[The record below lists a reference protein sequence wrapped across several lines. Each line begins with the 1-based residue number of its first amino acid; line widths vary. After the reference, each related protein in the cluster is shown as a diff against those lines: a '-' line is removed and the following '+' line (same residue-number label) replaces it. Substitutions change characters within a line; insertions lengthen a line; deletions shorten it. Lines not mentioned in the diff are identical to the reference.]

1 MFFYLAQ
8 NVAKI
13 EAQTIGD
20 RKRLH
25 VKTHE
30 SRIEKERKLGRKN
43 WKTSREVN
51 KREGKKNK
59 GRQD

>member
-13 EAQTIGD
+13 EAQTCGD

-25 VKTHE
+25 VKYT
-30 SRIEKERKLGRKN
+30 RKQIEKERKLG
-43 WKTSREVN
+43 
-51 KREGKKNK
+51 KKK
-59 GRQD
+59 LKDE

>member
-13 EAQTIGD
+13 EAQTRGD

-25 VKTHE
+25 VKYT
-30 SRIEKERKLGRKN
+30 RKQNR
-43 WKTSREVN
+43 
-51 KREGKKNK
+51 KREKIGKKK
-59 GRQD
+59 LKDE